1 MNIAML
7 GSRDIPAPDSTMPS
21 WRLFFLYFCLCDRD
35 LLMGFHALVRQV
47 QRAARRR
54 GYDTR
59 RVVAVGA
66 GPAAQAI
73 LAAIDTHGPPD
84 VLVSTLANRAS

>member
-1 MNIAML
+1 VPLDRARCADER
-7 GSRDIPAPDSTMPS
+7 SVF
-21 WRLFFLYFCLCDRD
+21 WLCDLD

-54 GYDTR
+54 GYDTTC
-59 RVVAVGA
+59 VVGA
-66 GPAAQAI
+66 GPAAQTI

-84 VLVSTLANRAS
+84 VLATKRANRAS